1 MARYSFVVPI
11 YNDGAMADRFCAEFQ
26 KVFQSYLGLE
36 QIDPLVELIFVNDGS
51 RDDSARLLRAAC
63 DRYPFAKAISLSR
76 NFGQHIAISCG
87 YRHATGEYVGMLN
100 VDMEDPPDQIP
111 LFLESLR
118 RDDHDIVYGLYER
131 RNVPFSQRLSSAAFN
146 FLLNRLTG
154 ANFPL
159 NTSTLRVM
167 NRRFL
172 DAYNGLVEK
181 SRYIPGLELWLGFRH
196 GYVAVRHQRRTE
208 GRSSYNVRRRFRMA
222 LDSIISFSDLPLRMV
237 ATVGFFVA
245 AIGFSLLLTLVLEKL
260 SGKDFL
266 PGYVS
271 TVSIVVLMG
280 GIQIL
285 VVGLASLYVGRILR
299 EVQNRPLYVIQETY
313 NL

>member
-11 YNDGAMADRFCAEFQ
+11 YNDGVLVDRFCAEFQ
-26 KVFQSYLGLE
+26 TIFQTYLGLE

-51 RDDSARLLRAAC
+51 RDDSAQLLRAAC
-63 DRYPFAKAISLSR
+63 DRYAFAKAISLSR

-87 YRHATGEYVGMLN
+87 YRHATGDYVGMLN

-111 LFLESLR
+111 LFLEFLQR
-118 RDDHDIVYGLYER
+118 GDHDIVYGLYER
-131 RNVPFSQRLSSAAFN
+131 RDVSLSQRLSSAVFN
-146 FLLNRLTG
+146 VLLNRLTG

-196 GYVAVRHQRRTE
+196 GYVVVRHQRRTE

-222 LDSIISFSDLPLRMV
+222 VDSIISFSDLPLRMV
-237 ATVGFFVA
+237 VAVGFLVA
-245 AIGFSLLLTLVLEKL
+245 GIGFLLLLTLVVEKL

-271 TVSIVVLMG
+271 TVSIVAFMG

-299 EVQNRPLYVIQETY
+299 EVQNRPLYVIQDTY
-313 NL
+313 KL